1 MKQITN
7 RLYVVTRK
15 DLNPGSQIA
24 QTGHAIAQFLLEHP
38 EKSKEWNNNY
48 LICLSTENEQSLE
61 KLVLK
66 LNTFGIP
73 ISMFYEPDLNNQ
85 LTSIAFQ
92 HNIHSHGHTKS
103 LPLALKQ

>member
-1 MKQITN
+1 MT
-7 RLYVVTRK
+7 
-15 DLNPGSQIA
+15 PGSQIA
-24 QTGHAIAQFLLEHP
+24 QSGHAIAQFLFEHP

-66 LNTFGIP
+66 LNTFDIP

-92 HNIHSHGHTKS
+92 HDIHSRKYTTS
-103 LPLALKQ
+103 LSLALKQ

>member
-7 RLYVVTRK
+7 RLFVVTRK

-48 LICLSTENEQSLE
+48 LICLSTENENSLNKLLE
-61 KLVLK
+61 KLSR
-66 LNTFGIP
+66 FDIP
-73 ISMFYEPDLNNQ
+73 LSPFYEPDLNNQ

-92 HNIHSHGHTKS
+92 HNYESRKYTTS